1 MELDRSDKIT
11 GNPIGAPQIS
21 RDAEL
26 WRTELSE
33 SGLFGDIRLSAY
45 PWSRDYGVEEYRGLY
60 RTYSDFKGLG
70 AELREKTAGLCRS
83 FSEHGLLGGTQGLV
97 LPVHATQPTTGAAHA
112 LLEFG
117 AYPFNVLPSR
127 FGLLH
132 GDDPAD
138 PLVSGKLGK
147 SFP

>member
-11 GNPIGAPQIS
+11 GNPIGAPQMS

-70 AELREKTAGLCRS
+70 AKLREKTAETIQRAI
-83 FSEHGLLGGTQGLV
+83 EEAGGTVRRDYVCTLI
-97 LPVHATQPTTGAAHA
+97 HA
-112 LLEFG
+112 
-117 AYPFNVLPSR
+117 R
-127 FGLLH
+127 
-132 GDDPAD
+132 
-138 PLVSGKLGK
+138 KLD
-147 SFP
+147 